1 MIAKWF
7 IEQPRLVIMATVI
20 IAVAGITSFQSLPR
34 MEDPVLTARFA
45 MVTTPFPG
53 ATSERVEALVA
64 KKIEQELSDIT
75 EIHEITTVSRS
86 GICVSIIELDERL
99 KKDRVATAWGII
111 RERLNSAHVNMPPA
125 VARPRLKEIDA
136 KANAL
141 LASLTWKQDDAPSYS
156 VLRRLAK
163 RLQDRIDRVEGTE
176 KTDLYGDPQE
186 EFLVQVE
193 GDELKRYGIDSNV
206 ISQIINTHDTKLPA
220 GRIQGARNNLSL
232 EVSGSLDSKTQLGLI
247 PILQD
252 GLGGTVEL
260 RDIANIERTI
270 PDPAPAVAFVGGKPA
285 IVVGAQLEDDFR
297 IDVWRSAIQSEL
309 KSFEAELPDG
319 IDLEII
325 FDQTPYVE
333 ARLVELKD
341 NFLLGLISV
350 IVCTILWMDL
360 RSGLLVGMILPFTC
374 LMILPIMLVMG
385 IPLHQMSLSGL
396 VLSMGLLV
404 DNAIVVVDHIEHEV
418 SKGKALRTAVRETP
432 QFVFVSLLGSTLTT
446 VFSFA
451 PIALMPGA
459 TGEFVGSI
467 AVVTIITVLC
477 SLFISLTIIPAFSQ
491 LWIRP
496 RRHSYNRLT
505 NPFRLSEKFYKWVL
519 AALLRF
525 PIGGALLLSILA
537 GAGFLG
543 FVTLQDQFF
552 PPAERDQFHVE
563 LELPAS
569 SSLSETKRVAE
580 EIRLIALADPAIKD
594 VHWFLGASAPTFYY
608 NAITVRSNQP
618 SYGQAMVICKS
629 AREARPAMLRL
640 QSEVNKRFPLAHC
653 AVRQLEQ
660 GPPFSA
666 PIELRLSGPDVER
679 LREIG
684 SELRYVLSQ
693 TPGVTHT
700 RSEVDEISAKG
711 IVSIDPV
718 TARLAGQNLTSVS
731 AKLNSSLDGEIGGTI
746 LEGTEE
752 IPVRV
757 RYTSANRADLNEVLS
772 MEIDGEMTP
781 GGMMPSRPTLDTIS
795 KLSLAQDSS
804 AITRINKQRCNEIQ
818 AFIPAGELPSTVLSR
833 FKENLKQSNFALPEG
848 YSMKYLGASGEQ
860 QQALGNLVVYGSV
873 LATALVATL
882 VLSLNSFRLAGLV
895 FYLSLMSVGFSV
907 LSLSVL
913 NLPFGFMAI
922 LGIVGMM
929 GVVVNDSILIISAI
943 RRDHKACSGD
953 IHALIQVMFENSR
966 HVLVT
971 SITTV
976 AGFLPLYLNGGDFWP
991 PTAVCVSAGVAGSTF
1006 MALFFIPCG
1015 YVVLSRLFG
1024 KFSPQQ

>member
-7 IEQPRLVIMATVI
+7 IDQPRLVIMATVI

-53 ATSERVEALVA
+53 AAPERVEALVA

-75 EIHEITTVSRS
+75 EIHEVTTVSRS

-99 KKDRVATAWGII
+99 KKDRVAVAWGTI
-111 RERLNSAHVNMPPA
+111 RERLNGAHVNMPPA
-125 VARPRLKEIDA
+125 VGRPRLKEIDA

-163 RLQDRIDRVEGTE
+163 RLQERIDRVEGTE

-193 GDELKRYGIDSNV
+193 GDELKRLGIDSNQ

-220 GRIQGARNNLSL
+220 GRIQGARSNLSL

-260 RDIANIERTI
+260 RDIAYIERTI
-270 PDPAPAVAFVGGKPA
+270 PDPASAIAFVGGKPA

-297 IDVWRSAIQSEL
+297 IDVWRSAVQAEL
-309 KSFEAELPDG
+309 NSFKSELPDG

-333 ARLVELKD
+333 ARLVELQD

-360 RSGLLVGMILPFTC
+360 RSGLLVGLILPFTC

-432 QFVFVSLLGSTLTT
+432 RFVFVSLLGSTLTT

-477 SLFISLTIIPAFSQ
+477 SLFISLTIIPAVSQ

-496 RRHSYNRLT
+496 RKHSYNRLT
-505 NPFRLSEKFYKWVL
+505 NPFRLSEKAYKLVL
-519 AALLRF
+519 SVLLRF
-525 PIGGALLLSILA
+525 PIGGALVLSILA
-537 GAGFLG
+537 AAGFFG
-543 FVTLQDQFF
+543 FATLQDQFF

-569 SSLSETKRVAE
+569 SSLSETKRVAD
-580 EIRLIALADPAIKD
+580 EIRLIALSNPTIKE

-618 SYGQAMVICKS
+618 SYGQAMVVCKS
-629 AREARPAMLRL
+629 ASEARTAMLRL
-640 QSEVNKRFPLAHC
+640 QAEVNRRFPLAHC

-666 PIELRLSGPDVER
+666 PIELRLSGPDVDR

-700 RSEVDEISAKG
+700 RSEVDEVSAKG
-711 IVSIDPV
+711 VVSIDPV

-731 AKLNSSLDGEIGGTI
+731 AKLYSSLDGEVGGTI

-757 RYTSANRADLNEVLS
+757 RYTSSNRADLNEVLS
-772 MEIDGEMTP
+772 MEIDG
-781 GGMMPSRPTLDTIS
+781 GMRGSGSSRTTLDTIS
-795 KLSLAQDSS
+795 KFSLAQDTS
-804 AITRINKQRCNEIQ
+804 AITRINKQRCNEIH
-818 AFIPAGELPSTVLSR
+818 AFIPAGELPSTVLTR
-833 FKENLKQSNFALPEG
+833 FKENLKQSDFSLPEG

-895 FYLSLMSVGFSV
+895 FYLSLMCVGFSLLA
-907 LSLSVL
+907 LSTLEI
-913 NLPFGFMAI
+913 PFGFMGI

-953 IHALIQVMFENSR
+953 VNALIQVMFDNSR

-976 AGFLPLYLNGGDFWP
+976 AGFLPLYLSGGDFWP

-1015 YVVLSRLFG
+1015 YLVLSRTFG